1 MAKTVLPIA
10 LDLENRACLVV
21 GGGTELEARAQ
32 ALAELGAIVSVVS
45 TQPSEALRALA
56 RDRGVKVEARAFEA
70 SDLDGAWLV
79 VIASDDPAEVE
90 AVSRAAEARRVH
102 YAAVDRPTR
111 GSFSHMALARAGSL
125 VVAVSTAGAAP
136 ALSRRLRQE
145 LERLLSESKI
155 GGFLDEIAELRQRT
169 PSAQRREVLGRAV
182 DGVRITGQL
191 ELPEPGEPEGD

>member
-70 SDLDGAWLV
+70 SDLDGL
-79 VIASDDPAEVE
+79 
-90 AVSRAAEARRVH
+90 
-102 YAAVDRPTR
+102 
-111 GSFSHMALARAGSL
+111 GSS
-125 VVAVSTAGAAP
+125 
-136 ALSRRLRQE
+136 
-145 LERLLSESKI
+145 
-155 GGFLDEIAELRQRT
+155 
-169 PSAQRREVLGRAV
+169 
-182 DGVRITGQL
+182 
-191 ELPEPGEPEGD
+191 